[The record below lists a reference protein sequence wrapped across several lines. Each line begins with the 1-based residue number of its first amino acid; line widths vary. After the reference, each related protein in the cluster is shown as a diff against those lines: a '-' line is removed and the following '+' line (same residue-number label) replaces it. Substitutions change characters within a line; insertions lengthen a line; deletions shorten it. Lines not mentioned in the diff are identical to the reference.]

1 MMCGDPR
8 LFTGSTGIFLK
19 SSEAFFFF
27 LNLRLWG
34 NLEAQDLNGI

>member
-1 MMCGDPR
+1 MCGDPR

-27 LNLRLWG
+27 FFKSKIMG
-34 NLEAQDLNGI
+34 

>member
-1 MMCGDPR
+1 MCGNPR

-27 LNLRLWG
+27 FFFKSKIMG
-34 NLEAQDLNGI
+34 